1 MKPQGPQEIA
11 INGRVILSATVIRLP
26 ATSRQPVA
34 TIVVEGV
41 DQKITLSHD
50 HLPTSLK
57 KGDQVPVHGIVTRI
71 DAAVGDAR
79 VTIMLDGWD
88 KPVEVPLSQ
97 VKPEE

>member
-1 MKPQGPQEIA
+1 MKPQSPQGIA
-11 INGRVILSATVIRLP
+11 INSRVILSATVMRLP

-41 DQKITLSHD
+41 DQKITLNRD
-50 HLPTSLK
+50 HLPTPLK

-71 DAAVGDAR
+71 DDAVDDAV

-88 KPVEVPLSQ
+88 KPVEVPLNQ
-97 VKPEE
+97 VKPEV